1 MKFDLHVHTDSSDG
15 TMSYKEVIDLGL
27 KQKLSGIAITDH
39 DNVDSI
45 EGAMEYASSLEDFK
59 LIPGI
64 EFSCVYQGEEVHIL
78 GYFIDYK
85 DSSLLK
91 LTEELKESR
100 ISRGIKTVEKINSL
114 GMELTIEE
122 VKSFSKGDFIGR
134 PHIARALKE
143 RGYVDSVSQAFKE
156 YLGMNKPAYV
166 ERYKIEVSQVI
177 KLIKDLG
184 GVSILAHP
192 GLIRDK
198 KIIDYCIDQGINGLE
213 GIYPQHSNEDFKYF
227 LEKARERDLILT
239 GGSDFHGD
247 RYEKL
252 LLGEYYIG
260 RDTIEKMEMI
270 R

>member
-15 TMSYKEVIDLGL
+15 TMSYREVIDLAV

-39 DNVDSI
+39 DNVGSI
-45 EGAMEYASSLEDFK
+45 EKAREYASSLDNFK

-64 EFSCVYQGEEVHIL
+64 EFSCVHQGEEVHIL
-78 GYFIDYK
+78 GYYIDYK
-85 DSSLLK
+85 DPSLLK
-91 LTEELKESR
+91 LTEKLKESR
-100 ISRGIKTVEKINSL
+100 ITRGIKTVEKINAL

-122 VKSFSKGDFIGR
+122 VRVFAKGDFIGR
-134 PHIARALKE
+134 PHIARALVQ
-143 RGYVDSVSQAFKE
+143 RGYVSSVAEAFKD

-166 ERYKIEVSQVI
+166 KRYKIEISQVI

-192 GLIRDK
+192 GLIKDK
-198 KIIDYCIDQGINGLE
+198 KIVDYCIDQGINGLE
-213 GIYPQHSNEDFKYF
+213 AIYPQHSNKDFKYF
-227 LEKARERDLILT
+227 LEKARKEDLILT

-260 RDTIEKMEMI
+260 IDTIEKMEMI